1 MAGQGYKT
9 FTAGEVLTAADLQ
22 GYAVDQSIMVFAGT
36 AARASALG
44 TLVSEGMFS
53 YLADTNSF
61 EFYDGAAWQ
70 AAGGADGGD
79 FSSQFLLMGA

>member
-22 GYAVDQSIMVFAGT
+22 GYSVDQSIMVFAGT
-36 AARASALG
+36 AARAAALG

-70 AAGGADGGD
+70 SAGGGGGD
-79 FSSQFLLMGA
+79 FSTQFLLMGA